1 MNSFNNDNRSYVTMA
16 EGFMNKVFGWMTAGL
31 CVTAAVAYSLS
42 PSVNP
47 VLFQAMLPYMML
59 FVLVQF
65 GLAMYFSFA
74 WKTSTFV
81 TLATI
86 FVVYSALTG
95 LILAPL
101 AYIYTGESIFQVFL
115 IAAAMFGTM
124 AVYGTITKSDL
135 SSMGSILM
143 MALIGL
149 IIANVVNIFLQ
160 SEQFNIVI
168 ACFGVGAFSLL
179 TAYDVQMLRRLG
191 SQVATSEEEINKI
204 ALVGASSLY
213 LNLINLFIYLLQ
225 LFGKKRN
232 N

>member
-1 MNSFNNDNRSYVTMA
+1 MNNFNNNNQYYASMA
-16 EGFMNKVFGWMTAGL
+16 EGFMSKVYGWMTAGL
-31 CVTAAVAYSLS
+31 CLTAATAYYVS
-42 PSVNP
+42 PAINPAIFSVVMNYFLLLT
-47 VLFQAMLPYMML
+47 VI
-59 FVLVQF
+59 QF

-74 WKTSTFV
+74 WQKSSFA
-81 TLATI
+81 TLAAI
-86 FVVYSALTG
+86 FITYSCLTG
-95 LILAPL
+95 VILSPLILV
-101 AYIYTGESIFQVFL
+101 YTGESIFQVFL

-124 AVYGTITKSDL
+124 AVYGSVTKSDL
-135 SSMGSILM
+135 SSMGNILF

-149 IIANVVNIFLQ
+149 IVANLINMFVQ
-160 SEQFNIVI
+160 SAQFNIII

-191 SQVATSEEEINKI
+191 YQAVGTQEEVNKI
-204 ALVGASSLY
+204 ALVGALSLY